1 MLTIN
6 NLFSQ
11 PGKICKKKKRTQK
24 EYVKRS
30 MLLKMT
36 YRCPQCVALFLIATC
51 CLYTANTSNITCET
65 LTIHSNNYSET
76 KPSLVIATFIT
87 LPIHGGNFLELFHLI
102 EPPRDFNTIYII
114 YHYPR
119 HNCSEV
125 IMESFLDASLNEH
138 LLNRRPF
145 KITAIITTSTRSSW

>member
-1 MLTIN
+1 M
-6 NLFSQ
+6 
-11 PGKICKKKKRTQK
+11 
-24 EYVKRS
+24 
-30 MLLKMT
+30 
-36 YRCPQCVALFLIATC
+36 
-51 CLYTANTSNITCET
+51 
-65 LTIHSNNYSET
+65 TIHSNNYSET

-125 IMESFLDASLNEH
+125 IMESFLDAPLNEH
-138 LLNRRPF
+138 LLIGDLLKLLRLSPRQRDQADKPG
-145 KITAIITTSTRSSW
+145 